1 MNWFKTLLVTN
12 VSLLIFST
20 SAEVA
25 FAATHTGGGA
35 KLSPP
40 GTLTTNAITYDQI
53 LKMIKPKATSK
64 SVSSQLVGKPVS
76 LKLIATGPQALMVKR
91 ADMIFFVCD
100 KKVGAFK
107 SGVVNTTITKASLP
121 NPTEE
126 GEITFYLAECKN

>member
-1 MNWFKTLLVTN
+1 MNWFKISLVTSS
-12 VSLLIFST
+12 SLLIFST
-20 SAEVA
+20 LAGGASA
-25 FAATHTGGGA
+25 AAHLGGGT
-35 KLSPP
+35 KSSPP
-40 GTLTTNAITYDQI
+40 GTLTTNVMTYAQV
-53 LKMIKPKATSK
+53 LKMIGPKATSK

-91 ADMIFFVCD
+91 ADMIFFICD

-121 NPTEE
+121 SPTEE

>member
-1 MNWFKTLLVTN
+1 MNWFKTPLVTN
-12 VSLLIFST
+12 ASLLIFS
-20 SAEVA
+20 ALAGGA
-25 FAATHTGGGA
+25 FAAAQTGGDT
-35 KLSPP
+35 KLSPLR
-40 GTLTTNAITYDQI
+40 TLTTNVITYDQI
-53 LKMIKPKATSK
+53 LKTIGPKATSK

-76 LKLIATGPQALMVKR
+76 LKLMATGPQALMVKR
-91 ADMIFFVCD
+91 ADMIFFICD